1 MNPFAYTQSEN
12 SYYNNLKESTK
23 TKILLIHEN
32 FVSKRLIMESLKQN
46 FQLKSKFD
54 VNQDYLEIFN
64 KLYENI
70 FKIQIQLWK
79 M

>member
-1 MNPFAYTQSEN
+1 MNYFAYSQSEN
-12 SYYNNLKESTK
+12 SYLSNLKESTK

-32 FVSKRLIMESLKQN
+32 FVSKSLIMESLKQN

-54 VNQDYLEIFN
+54 LNQDYLDIVN
-64 KLYENI
+64 RLYENI